1 MSVRNPLAGVPLR
14 AARWSATHP
23 WRAILAWFVFV
34 LVAVGLAI
42 AIPTQ
47 EPTDADYR
55 LGESGRADAMV
66 DAAGLD
72 GADTENVLITAR
84 GDAVV
89 DQQAAE
95 SAAAEIRRDMAAV
108 DGVDAVSE
116 PQWNP
121 DQSALLMEIQL
132 AKDQDDASGLLAV
145 TERVQDEQPGLE
157 IRQAGDITIDESID
171 ERVADD
177 LSSAEKISIPV
188 TLVLML
194 LAFGALIAAGIPV
207 LIAVTSVAATIG
219 ITAPLSYLVP
229 AEPTVGSMIV
239 LIGMAVGVDYTL
251 FYLKREREERAK
263 GHGTVD
269 AVEIAAATSGHS
281 ILLSGGAVIASMA
294 GLYVIGDATFNS
306 LATGS
311 ILVVAI
317 AVLGSIT
324 VLPALLAK
332 LGRWVDRPRVPL
344 LWRLNRRIG
353 QGGIS
358 RRVLRPVTRHP
369 VVALVASAAIVGL
382 LALPAMGLKLHSGNL
397 ETLPDD
403 IAEVQTFKAMTES
416 FPGEGTTATVVV
428 KASDDDQQAV
438 AGALAGLETDANGS
452 DHFVDAGPDQL
463 EVSQDGT
470 TSVLRLAMPYDES
483 DERVDSAIEVLRS
496 DLAPAALDD
505 LDVEYAVG
513 GGAAESLDFVNQQKD
528 RLPLVIGTVLLLT
541 LLMMALAFRSVPIA
555 LVSTL
560 LNLASVGAA
569 FGILTIVFQHGYFE
583 SALDF
588 SSPGFVIDWIPLFVM
603 VVLVGLSMD
612 YHVFVLSRVREYVR
626 LGLPTKLAV
635 ERGISDTAGV
645 VTSAAA
651 VMVSVFAI
659 FATLSMMEMKMMG
672 VGLSAAIL
680 LDATIIRLVMLPAI
694 LVLLGDRAWWPSRP
708 QPEPGAQVVETE
720 PAYELAGR

>member
-95 SAAAEIRRDMAAV
+95 SAAAEIRRDMAAT

-132 AKDQDDASGLLAV
+132 AKDQEDVSQLVAV
-145 TERVQDEQPGLE
+145 TERVQGEQPGLE
-157 IRQAGDITIDESID
+157 IRQAGDITIDESVD

-369 VVALVASAAIVGL
+369 VIALVASAAIVGL

-403 IAEVQTFKAMTES
+403 IAEVQTFKAMTAS

-438 AGALAGLETDANGS
+438 ADALAGLEADANDG

-463 EVSQDGT
+463 EVSPDGT

-483 DERVDSAIEVLRS
+483 DERVDSAIEQLRTE
-496 DLAPAALDD
+496 LAPAALDD

-626 LGLPTKLAV
+626 LGLPTKVAV

-708 QPEPGAQVVETE
+708 QPEPGEQVVETE